1 MATPR
6 RPDGGVATA
15 ARQNPSPRTRAT
27 RGEPPARQRRSA
39 KKIGYHRKVSLHV
52 GVSAYTAWNSLNN
65 ATRDAKKLAERF
77 RGVLKFDETRLVL
90 DADATKD
97 GIRNAIQELTA
108 CDEDDLIV
116 VTFSGHGAP
125 LQMANGDDQGYLVP
139 VDAPTPIALAN
150 VFDFISM
157 AELSTWAD
165 ECLRARHVVFLLDC
179 CFSGL
184 MSSRGLSD
192 GQKKRVDAHLQMKCR
207 YVINA
212 GTKDEEVSDGRGSHS
227 PFVTALL
234 QSSAGTGNDQEC
246 DIEALKKEIEVRV
259 ANMPGVRQTPTG
271 GTLKGDE
278 GGCAFL
284 ALPSLA
290 GGGGI
295 LLPAEEAADVA
306 EGASRGRAGSDV
318 PTRQASMSLHRA
330 LQAEGLENFTDA
342 LADMGI
348 ASADD
353 LAEMKEEDMDEVG
366 MSRFQ
371 RRKMRRII
379 SGGATAEAKSD
390 PAPKPEPAPALTSHA
405 ARWFMEELQFKTDLT
420 QALGAAGAT
429 TVLDLASLEPDAL
442 DGVMSKARR
451 GEQVRW
457 RKHRAQKLET
467 LRRHRDEVYLGPAAT
482 VEAWFDAAPGAPA
495 PLVAFARDEELFT
508 CGLADF
514 LEFAADAVA
523 HARTQGG
530 EHAGRASERAVQHMR
545 KALEAREK
553 AAREKKEREAREKA
567 AREKKER
574 EAREKKEREARERA
588 AREKKEREARE
599 RAEREKKS
607 MGAKVVA
614 KYGGSWY
621 KGTVR
626 AVHADYTFDIAYDD
640 GDTRSNVPAHEV
652 LTPAQDE
659 ARKAA
664 EPATAVQA
672 LKAAAGDADK
682 CAAACEKICDLAL
695 NNAANKDAI
704 RAAGGIPALVAA
716 LTTHKNSASVCEQ
729 ACRAMINLTDDN
741 AANRDAVREARGIPA
756 VVAALT
762 THKDSAGVCK
772 WACFALR
779 NLAMTRDQ
787 CTFIG
792 SAGAIP
798 PIVAALTAH
807 KANASVCEQAC
818 AALHNLALSA
828 ANKPLIRAERAHI
841 EYVVAHHTGEA
852 KKWAQNALNKL

>member
-6 RPDGGVATA
+6 RPAPGVATA
-15 ARQNPSPRTRAT
+15 ARQSPSPRTRAA
-27 RGEPPARQRRSA
+27 RGAPPARQRRSA

-97 GIRNAIQELTA
+97 GIRSAIQELTA

-116 VTFSGHGAP
+116 ITFSGHGTP
-125 LQMANGDDQGYLVP
+125 LQMANGDDEGYLVP
-139 VDAPTPIALAN
+139 VDAPAPIALTN
-150 VFDFISM
+150 VSEFVSM

-165 ECLRARHVVFLLDC
+165 GWLRARHVVFLLDC

-184 MSSRGLSD
+184 MSSRGMSD

-212 GTKDEEVSDGRGSHS
+212 GTKDQEVSDGRGSHS
-227 PFVTALL
+227 PFVRALL

-259 ANMPGVRQTPTG
+259 AEMPGVRQTPTG

-353 LAEMKEEDMDEVG
+353 LAEMKEEDMEYLGV
-366 MSRFQ
+366 SPFQ

-390 PAPKPEPAPALTSHA
+390 PAPKPDPAPALTSHA

-451 GEQVRW
+451 GELVRW
-457 RKHRAQKLET
+457 RKHRAQKLEA

-508 CGLADF
+508 CVLAEF

-530 EHAGRASERAVQHMR
+530 EHAGRAATRGPHAQ
-545 KALEAREK
+545 ALEAREK
-553 AAREKKEREAREKA
+553 AEREKKSAGRARGPP
-567 AREKKER
+567 ARR
-574 EAREKKEREARERA
+574 RSARRERA
-588 AREKKEREARE
+588 AAR
-599 RAEREKKS
+599 RRARRAKAEREKKS
-607 MGAKVVA
+607 GR
-614 KYGGSWY
+614 
-621 KGTVR
+621 R
-626 AVHADYTFDIAYDD
+626 ARRPSEKRSARRARGPPARRRSARRARGPSARRKSGRHARGPPARR
-640 GDTRSNVPAHEV
+640 RSARRARRPPAR
-652 LTPAQDE
+652 
-659 ARKAA
+659 RKAWA
-664 EPATAVQA
+664 RRSSPST
-672 LKAAAGDADK
+672 AAAGTRAPSAP
-682 CAAACEKICDLAL
+682 CTRTTPSTSPTTT
-695 NNAANKDAI
+695 AI
-704 RAAGGIPALVAA
+704 RGATLLRTRCSRPRRTPSAPRTMPSARSRPPPA
-716 LTTHKNSASVCEQ
+716 TRTSAPPRVRRSV
-729 ACRAMINLTDDN
+729 
-741 AANRDAVREARGIPA
+741 P
-756 VVAALT
+756 
-762 THKDSAGVCK
+762 
-772 WACFALR
+772 
-779 NLAMTRDQ
+779 
-787 CTFIG
+787 
-792 SAGAIP
+792 
-798 PIVAALTAH
+798 
-807 KANASVCEQAC
+807 
-818 AALHNLALSA
+818 
-828 ANKPLIRAERAHI
+828 
-841 EYVVAHHTGEA
+841 
-852 KKWAQNALNKL
+852 